1 MHFGLECCTDF
12 VQNLSKVCSSIRI
25 RRKHSYANF
34 INKFEEVIDLK
45 NYKFIWLISILL
57 VISGFLAACGDKK
70 ESADTA
76 DGAGKKATE
85 GSGKDV
91 PQVLNLIEIAE
102 IASADSAI
110 AEDALSTK
118 VLNNVMEGLY
128 RVNQEGL
135 LAPAMAEAEP
145 EISADGMTYTF
156 KIRDAQWSNGTP
168 VTAHDFV
175 YAWQRAIDP
184 DMASPYGPY
193 LMAGMIKNA
202 TEIGEGKAE
211 IEELGVKATDDKTLV
226 VKLERPVAYFLSLT
240 SFATFLPVNEEFVT
254 AQGDNYATNSDA
266 MIYNGPFS
274 LADWDGTDNW
284 KYVKNDAYWDVASV
298 KLDEILVD
306 IVKETSTAV
315 KLYEQGKKDR
325 VILSAEYA
333 MQYADDPNIIN
344 EVETAVFYFKM
355 NQLRDGK
362 PTPLAN
368 ADIRKAIARAFN
380 KEELADAVLANGA
393 KAANFLVANDFTLD
407 ENGKDFRDYSKD
419 FAVYDVEEAQAFWK
433 KGLKALG
440 KDKVTIE
447 LLGGDTENSKK
458 QQEWYKSELER
469 NLPGLTI
476 KLKEV
481 PSAVRLELDDTSNYD
496 IQASGW
502 GPDFQ
507 DPISFM
513 ELFVTESPQNKMGY
527 SNPIYDELIES
538 TKTTYA
544 NDPIKRFEVFAEAE
558 KILLEDDA
566 AIAPTYQRGGMF
578 LRNPAVKGIAI
589 NPFGSDFTYK
599 WMYIE
604 ATGK

>member
-1 MHFGLECCTDF
+1 M
-12 VQNLSKVCSSIRI
+12 V
-25 RRKHSYANF
+25 
-34 INKFEEVIDLK
+34 EV
-45 NYKFIWLISILL
+45 
-57 VISGFLAACGDKK
+57 
-70 ESADTA
+70 
-76 DGAGKKATE
+76 
-85 GSGKDV
+85 
-91 PQVLNLIEIAE
+91 AE

-110 AEDALSTK
+110 AEDAISTK
-118 VLNNVMEGLY
+118 VLNNVTEGLY

-135 LAPAMAEAEP
+135 LAPAMAEGEP
-145 EISADGMTYTF
+145 EVSEDGMTYTF

-184 DMASPYGPY
+184 ATASPYGPY

-211 IEELGVKATDDKTLV
+211 VADLGIKAEDDKTLV
-226 VKLERPVAYFLSLT
+226 VQLERPVAYFLSLT
-240 SFATFLPVNEEFVT
+240 SFATFLPLNEEFVT
-254 AQGDNYATNSDA
+254 AQGDKYAANSDA

-274 LADWDGTDNW
+274 LHIGDGTGSW
-284 KYVKNDAYWDVASV
+284 KYVKNDTYWDAASV
-298 KLDEILVD
+298 KLDEINVD
-306 IVKETSTAV
+306 IIKETATAV

-325 VILSAEYA
+325 VVLTAEYA

-355 NQLRDGK
+355 NQMRDGK

-380 KEELADAVLANGA
+380 KEELADVVLANGA
-393 KAANFLVANDFTLD
+393 KAANFLVANDFVLD
-407 ENGKDFRDYSKD
+407 ENGKDFRDYSED
-419 FAVYDVEEAQAFWK
+419 FTVYDVKEAQAFWE

-440 KDKVTIE
+440 TDNVTIE
-447 LLGGDTENSKK
+447 FLGGDAESSKK
-458 QQEWYKSELER
+458 QQEWFKSELER

-481 PSAVRLELDDTSNYD
+481 PSAVRLELDDTSDYD
-496 IQASGW
+496 IQATGW

-513 ELFVTESPQNKMGY
+513 ELFVTGSPQNKMGY
-527 SNPIYDELIES
+527 SNPTYDALIES

-589 NPFGSDFTYK
+589 NPFGSDFSYK

-604 ATGK
+604 AAGK